1 MNEYYIEF
9 MLAIVAGVGAVFA
22 YLRSSK
28 GSFFIKNIISS
39 FTGEKTA
46 AEIHSAL
53 DNLTK
58 VVSAQGESIEW
69 LRSELELTKEQ
80 LLEAR
85 EALRIREDE
94 LQSENSKL
102 KSRIAE
108 LETQVNALQDE
119 LNRRKKYT
127 RKDYRSE

>member
-1 MNEYYIEF
+1 MSEYYIEF
-9 MLAIVAGVGAVFA
+9 VLAAMASIGAVFA

-28 GSFFIKNIISS
+28 GSAFIKNIISV

-46 AEIHSAL
+46 TEIHSAL
-53 DNLTK
+53 DSLAK

-69 LRSELELTKEQ
+69 LRNELELTKEQ
-80 LLEAR
+80 LMEAR
-85 EALRIREDE
+85 EALKIREDE
-94 LQSENSKL
+94 LQAENSKL